1 MSSIGKSLR
10 SVVQSSLRYV
20 LVPVSQ
26 CGGGDGQEAAENPA
40 TLRDKTMMIIPRYMS
55 NCLTHNSL
63 LLKPVSCLL
72 KVNCQIFE
80 RGL

>member
-55 NCLTHNSL
+55 NCLTHRFSIVETSQL
-63 LLKPVSCLL
+63 LVESKLSD
-72 KVNCQIFE
+72 I
-80 RGL
+80 